1 MGNDTIFFW
10 GYWNWTCYFLHI
22 VMVFLYWLLLSI
34 VIAICFVV
42 VGVLSNLSPFV
53 FVLFW
58 GLLLIIVIDNEEELH
73 QH

>member
-1 MGNDTIFFW
+1 
-10 GYWNWTCYFLHI
+10 
-22 VMVFLYWLLLSI
+22 MVVLYWLLLSI